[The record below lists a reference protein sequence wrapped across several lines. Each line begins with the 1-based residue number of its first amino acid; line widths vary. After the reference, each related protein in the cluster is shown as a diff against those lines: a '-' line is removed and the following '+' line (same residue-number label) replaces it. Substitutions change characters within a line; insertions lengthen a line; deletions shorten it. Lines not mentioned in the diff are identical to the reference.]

1 MAATRTAPRPG
12 AAVAPPATPPP
23 PARARRR
30 SGATRRLVGALRDLG
45 TAAAVI
51 AAVLLAWEGYKA
63 LGQAT
68 GDLVPLTS
76 VPLPVATDDA
86 AMPHVWQVLA
96 ALAGPASAASD
107 QSLFAYYLQQTS
119 VTLREAAYGLALGS
133 AVGVGLALL
142 MRQLPW
148 LGRASMPWLVVSQ
161 TIPLVALAPIV
172 VVWIGGAGFP
182 SWVAVTV
189 ISAYLAFFPVTL
201 NTATGLLS
209 ADPTHVELMRSVAA
223 SPLQTLLLVRV
234 PAAVPSFFTGLRLAA
249 TAAVVGA
256 VVGELSAGAGLGIGR
271 AILTA
276 AYYYSLAPAD
286 LYAAVLVASLAG
298 VVFVQVIALAERL
311 VLSTREN

>member
-12 AAVAPPATPPP
+12 AAVAPPAAPPP
-23 PARARRR
+23 TARQPRRARAQVGR
-30 SGATRRLVGALRDLG
+30 SLRDLA
-45 TAAAVI
+45 TAVALVAAA
-51 AAVLLAWEGYKA
+51 LLAWEGYKA
-63 LGQAT
+63 LGRAT
-68 GDLVPLTS
+68 GDLVPFTS
-76 VPLPVATDDA
+76 LPLPVATDDA
-86 AMPHVWQVLA
+86 AMPHVWQVVA

-107 QSLFAYYLQQTS
+107 QSLLAYYLQQTS
-119 VTLREAAYGLALGS
+119 VTLREAAYGLALGA

-142 MRQLPW
+142 MRQIPW

-161 TIPLVALAPIV
+161 TIPLVALAPVV

-249 TAAVVGA
+249 TASVVGA

-276 AYYYSLAPAD
+276 AYYYSLAPAN

>member
-1 MAATRTAPRPG
+1 MAATRTAPRPS
-12 AAVAPPATPPP
+12 AAVAPPAAPPP
-23 PARARRR
+23 PVRARR
-30 SGATRRLVGALRDLG
+30 GASRQLGRTLRDLA

-51 AAVLLAWEGYKA
+51 AMALLAWEGYKA

-76 VPLPVATDDA
+76 LPLPVATDDA

-96 ALAGPASAASD
+96 ALAGPASTASD
-107 QSLFAYYLQQTS
+107 QTLLAYYLQQTS
-119 VTLREAAYGLALGS
+119 VTLREAAYGLALGA
-133 AVGVGLALL
+133 AVGVCLALL

-209 ADPTHVELMRSVAA
+209 ADLTHVELMRSVAA

-249 TAAVVGA
+249 TASVVGA

-276 AYYYSLAPAD
+276 AYYYSLAPAN

-311 VLSTREN
+311 VLSKREH

>member
-1 MAATRTAPRPG
+1 MAAIRTAPRPSAT
-12 AAVAPPATPPP
+12 AAPQAAPPS
-23 PARARRR
+23 PARARRGR
-30 SGATRRLVGALRDLG
+30 PQHLGRVLRDLG
-45 TAAAVI
+45 TAALVI
-51 AAVLLAWEGYKA
+51 AAALLAWEGYKA

-96 ALAGPASAASD
+96 ALAGPASTASD
-107 QSLFAYYLQQTS
+107 QTLLAYYLQQTS
-119 VTLREAAYGLALGS
+119 VTLREAAYGLALG
-133 AVGVGLALL
+133 AVVGVLLALL

-209 ADPTHVELMRSVAA
+209 ADATHVELMRSVAA

-249 TAAVVGA
+249 TASVVGA

-276 AYYYSLAPAD
+276 AYYYSLAPAN

-311 VLSTREN
+311 VLSKREN

>member
-12 AAVAPPATPPP
+12 AAVAPPAAPPP
-23 PARARRR
+23 TARQPRRARAQVGR
-30 SGATRRLVGALRDLG
+30 SLRDLA
-45 TAAAVI
+45 TAVALVAAA
-51 AAVLLAWEGYKA
+51 LLAWEGYKA
-63 LGQAT
+63 LGRAT

-76 VPLPVATDDA
+76 LPLPVATDDA
-86 AMPHVWQVLA
+86 AMPHVWQVVA

-107 QSLFAYYLQQTS
+107 QSLLAYYLQQTS
-119 VTLREAAYGLALGS
+119 VTLREAAYGLALGA

-142 MRQLPW
+142 MRQIPW

-161 TIPLVALAPIV
+161 TIPLVALAPVV

-249 TAAVVGA
+249 TASVVGA

-276 AYYYSLAPAD
+276 AYYYSLAPAN